1 VTRTTPLGAV
11 AALTLILAGASW
23 IVAVQRMEGMDM
35 GVATELGS
43 LWFFF
48 AVWILMMAAMML
60 PGTVPAL
67 RRLVGSA
74 SNARVLRFP
83 ASYLAVWTLIGFL
96 VYAVY
101 RPHGTT
107 TAALITVAAGLYE
120 VTPLK
125 RVCRRRCRETVR
137 SGFAFGAY
145 CLGSSIGWMAM
156 LLALGP
162 MSVTWMAIVALIV
175 SFQKLAPPA
184 PVLDGLLAL
193 GMCGLGIALVLT

>member
-1 VTRTTPLGAV
+1 MRTTPLGAV

-125 RVCRRRCRETVR
+125 RVCRRRCRETLR